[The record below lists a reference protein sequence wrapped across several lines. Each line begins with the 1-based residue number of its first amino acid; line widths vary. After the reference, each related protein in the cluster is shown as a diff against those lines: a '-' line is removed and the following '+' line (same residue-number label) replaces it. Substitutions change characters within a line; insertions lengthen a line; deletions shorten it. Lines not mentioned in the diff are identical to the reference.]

1 MRRVLAWW
9 QQRQVRGRT
18 RLFIY
23 ASLLVM
29 VAAISYL
36 VGARIAT
43 QNVVDASTRQL
54 QILSG
59 DVESIL
65 ERYESL
71 PYSLSV
77 QPPAALALQ
86 HPNSEATQ
94 RLNQILS
101 AVQSQAKV
109 AAIYLMNSDGETI
122 ATSNWN
128 TPQSYLN
135 KNFGFRP
142 YFIEAMQGRTGRFY
156 GIGSTTAEPGYFI
169 AQPVY
174 AEDDPTNDATA
185 FVKDSATVL
194 QQFPAISSKEN
205 QENSAR
211 RPKNP
216 IGVLA
221 VKISLKD
228 FSAAW
233 RGIVEPIALVDKWGV
248 IFLSNRAEWQY
259 RSLSKLSAE
268 AQQEM
273 QTSLQYVGQVITPL
287 AAKDLRLA
295 ATSETELK
303 LAIDRKL
310 GRLGWRL
317 LMLPN
322 QNTINRSAGLWALGA
337 ALIMLCLGLWMRIVS
352 QRQRQLEERGLARAA
367 LQAAADEL
375 EHEIAKRTMEL
386 TEANQSI
393 AVKYAKLKETEQ
405 LLRVTQN
412 ELVQAGKL
420 TMLGQ
425 MAAGVTHELNQPLTA
440 IRAFSENAATFL
452 ERGEPHRAQENL
464 RMISAASARMGSII
478 SQLKGFG
485 ERKENELDDVVLS
498 QVIQSAAKLLEND
511 FDTQECALH
520 ILVSEDVSIKGDA
533 VRIEQVLINLLKNA
547 LDASENATEKL
558 VTVKLEKKEN
568 SAAIT
573 IEDRG
578 EGLTDM
584 VAAKL
589 FEPFFTTKE
598 SGKGLGLGLAIS
610 SSIIQAMN
618 GSLLA
623 KNRSENNTELGAMFI
638 LTLPIA

>member
-9 QQRQVRGRT
+9 HQRQVRGRT
-18 RLFIY
+18 RLFINV
-23 ASLLVM
+23 SLLVM
-29 VAAISYL
+29 VAAFSYH

-211 RPKNP
+211 PPKNP

-295 ATSETELK
+295 GTSETELN

-352 QRQRQLEERGLARAA
+352 QRQRQVPRSWRSSLSWVKRPGVAIWPAA
-367 LQAAADEL
+367 LSGSSHSVWSRGIHTHSRLIQA
-375 EHEIAKRTMEL
+375 
-386 TEANQSI
+386 
-393 AVKYAKLKETEQ
+393 
-405 LLRVTQN
+405 
-412 ELVQAGKL
+412 
-420 TMLGQ
+420 
-425 MAAGVTHELNQPLTA
+425 
-440 IRAFSENAATFL
+440 
-452 ERGEPHRAQENL
+452 
-464 RMISAASARMGSII
+464 
-478 SQLKGFG
+478 
-485 ERKENELDDVVLS
+485 
-498 QVIQSAAKLLEND
+498 
-511 FDTQECALH
+511 
-520 ILVSEDVSIKGDA
+520 
-533 VRIEQVLINLLKNA
+533 
-547 LDASENATEKL
+547 
-558 VTVKLEKKEN
+558 
-568 SAAIT
+568 
-573 IEDRG
+573 
-578 EGLTDM
+578 
-584 VAAKL
+584 
-589 FEPFFTTKE
+589 
-598 SGKGLGLGLAIS
+598 S
-610 SSIIQAMN
+610 SSPFW
-618 GSLLA
+618 
-623 KNRSENNTELGAMFI
+623 RR
-638 LTLPIA
+638 

>member
-1 MRRVLAWW
+1 MSRLLAWW
-9 QQRQVRGRT
+9 QQRQVSRRPHLVIFAT
-18 RLFIY
+18 V
-23 ASLLVM
+23 LLTV
-29 VAAISYL
+29 VGISYL

-43 QNVVDASTRQL
+43 RNVVDASTRQL
-54 QILSG
+54 QILSL

-86 HPNSEATQ
+86 HLNSQATQ
-94 RLNQILS
+94 RLNLILS

-122 ATSNWN
+122 ASSNWN
-128 TPQSYLN
+128 TPQSYIN
-135 KNFGFRP
+135 KNFAFRP

-174 AEDDPTNDATA
+174 VDDFTTNDAIA
-185 FVKDSATVL
+185 KVKGSANDL
-194 QQFPAISSKEN
+194 QQIQATSSEVN
-205 QENSAR
+205 QENKTR
-211 RPKNP
+211 RSTKP

-221 VKISLKD
+221 VKISLND
-228 FSAAW
+228 FSFAW

-248 IFLSNRAEWQY
+248 VFLSNRPEWQY
-259 RSLSKLSAE
+259 RSLGVLGVD

-273 QTSLQYVGQVITPL
+273 QKSLQYVGQIITPL
-287 AAKDLRLA
+287 AAEDLRLA
-295 ATSETELK
+295 GTSETELNI
-303 LAIDRKL
+303 AIDRKL

-322 QNTINRSAGLWALGA
+322 QKSIDRSAGLWALGA
-337 ALIMLCLGLWMRIVS
+337 GLIMLCLGLWLRIVS

-375 EHEIAKRTMEL
+375 EHQIIKRTTEL

-393 AVKYAKLKETEQ
+393 VVKYAKLKETEQ

-452 ERGEPHRAQENL
+452 ERGEPQRAQENL
-464 RMISAASARMGSII
+464 RMINAASTRMGSII

-485 ERKENELDDVVLS
+485 ARKENELDNVVLS

-511 FDTQECALH
+511 FDTHECALH
-520 ILVSEDVSIKGDA
+520 ILVQDEVSIKGDA

-547 LDASENATEKL
+547 LDASENAAEKL
-558 VTVKLEKKEN
+558 VTVKLEKQEN
-568 SAAIT
+568 CAAIT

>member
-1 MRRVLAWW
+1 MNRLLAWW
-9 QQRQVRGRT
+9 QLRQVSR
-18 RLFIY
+18 RLRIFTY
-23 ASLLVM
+23 ATLFAAVL
-29 VAAISYL
+29 AISYF
-36 VGARIAT
+36 VGARVAT

-77 QPPAALALQ
+77 QSSTALALQ
-86 HPNSEATQ
+86 HPNSEASQ

-109 AAIYLMNSDGETI
+109 AAIYLMNKDGETI

-128 TPQSYLN
+128 TPQSYIN

-185 FVKDSATVL
+185 FAKDSATVL
-194 QQFPAISSKEN
+194 QQFPAISSEEN
-205 QENSAR
+205 QEKKAQGY
-211 RPKNP
+211 KKP

-228 FSAAW
+228 FSTAW

-248 IFLSNRAEWQY
+248 IFLSNRSEWQY
-259 RSLSKLSAE
+259 RSLGILDVD

-273 QTSLQYVGQVITPL
+273 QKSLQYVGQVITPL

-295 ATSETELK
+295 STSETELK
-303 LAIDRKL
+303 MAISRKL
-310 GRLGWRL
+310 GRLDWRL

-322 QNTINRSAGLWALGA
+322 QNAINRSAGLWALGA
-337 ALIMLCLGLWMRIVS
+337 ALIMLCLGLWLRIVA

-452 ERGEPHRAQENL
+452 ERGEPQRAQENL
-464 RMISAASARMGSII
+464 RMINAASARMGSII
-478 SQLKGFG
+478 AQLKGFG
-485 ERKENELDDVVLS
+485 ERKDNELDDVVLA
-498 QVIQSAAKLLEND
+498 QVIYSAAKLLEND
-511 FDTQECALH
+511 FDTQKCALH
-520 ILVSEDVSIKGDA
+520 IFVQDEVSIKGDA

-547 LDASENATEKL
+547 LDASEKANEKL
-558 VTVKLEKKEN
+558 VTVKLEKQKDK
-568 SAAIT
+568 AVIT